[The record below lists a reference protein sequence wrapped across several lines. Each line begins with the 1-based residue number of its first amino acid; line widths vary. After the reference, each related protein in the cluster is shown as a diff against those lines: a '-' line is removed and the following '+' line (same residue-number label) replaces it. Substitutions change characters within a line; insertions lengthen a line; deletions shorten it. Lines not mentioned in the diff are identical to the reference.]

1 MGISNLRESTSII
14 TKPLVEDMFQEP
26 SLWISNQE
34 QWTPSELDH
43 SDNSSDQT
51 TSSSDKLVLVTIGP
65 RDITPKELSLSI
77 QSLMLSERKLKV
89 VIAFKVS
96 KLPTPLEVV
105 LDPVWELFLSP
116 RLEKNTQIE

>member
-1 MGISNLRESTSII
+1 MGISNLRESTSTI

-51 TSSSDKLVLVTIGP
+51 TSSSDKLVPVTTGP
-65 RDITPKELSLSI
+65 RDITPKVLSLLT
-77 QSLMLSERKLKV
+77 QFLMLSERKLKV
-89 VIAFKVS
+89 AIASKVS
-96 KLPTPLEVV
+96 KLPTHSVEV
-105 LDPVWELFLSP
+105 LDQV
-116 RLEKNTQIE
+116 